1 MNEKMTNRKALTY
14 CLDTYDLPA
23 DVREKLNAMI
33 TKLDETNAK
42 RTAKPTKASIAN
54 APMID
59 AVVAMLTAEPQTAT
73 TLLPAMAAVFPVAEG
88 EKAMTVQKV
97 SHLLVDAVKA
107 GRCHSVDV
115 KIKGKGSQKGYY
127 IEG

>member
-1 MNEKMTNRKALTY
+1 MTKREFYTAIEENEAL
-14 CLDTYDLPA
+14 PMEQ
-23 DVREKLNAMI
+23 REMAAALRG
-33 TKLDETNAK
+33 KLDETNAK
-42 RTAKPTKASIAN
+42 RAAKPTKASIAN

-73 TLLPAMAAVFPVAEG
+73 TLLPSMAAAFPVAEG

-115 KIKGKGSQKGYY
+115 KIKGKGTQKGYY

>member
-1 MNEKMTNRKALTY
+1 MTKREFYTAIEENESLPMEQREMAAAL
-14 CLDTYDLPA
+14 
-23 DVREKLNAMI
+23 KG
-33 TKLDETNAK
+33 KLDETNAK
-42 RTAKPTKASIAN
+42 RAAKPSKASIAN

-73 TLLPAMAAVFPVAEG
+73 TLLPAMAAAFPAAEG
-88 EKAMTVQKV
+88 EKPMTVQKV

-115 KIKGKGSQKGYY
+115 KIKGKGTQKGYY

>member
-1 MNEKMTNRKALTY
+1 MTKREFYTAIEENESLPMEQREMAAAL
-14 CLDTYDLPA
+14 
-23 DVREKLNAMI
+23 RG
-33 TKLDETNAK
+33 KLDETNAK
-42 RTAKPTKASIAN
+42 RAAKPSKASIAN

-73 TLLPAMAAVFPVAEG
+73 TLLPSMAAAFPVPEG
-88 EKAMTVQKV
+88 EKPMTVQKV

-115 KIKGKGSQKGYY
+115 KIKGKGTQKGYY